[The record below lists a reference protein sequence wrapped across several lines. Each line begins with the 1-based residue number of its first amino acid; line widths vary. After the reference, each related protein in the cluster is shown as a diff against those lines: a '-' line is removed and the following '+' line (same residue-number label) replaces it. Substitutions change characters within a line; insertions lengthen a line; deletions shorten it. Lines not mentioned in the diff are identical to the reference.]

1 MFSKLFGKKK
11 ESSGLHYAPHNPNGY
26 GDWSFLG
33 TDMHSHLIPGID
45 DGAQTIED
53 SIMLIQRLQSMGF
66 HSAITTPHI
75 KYDHYPNNSYN
86 IQAGLQ
92 SLQHA
97 LHERNI
103 NFPIRA
109 AAEYY
114 IDDHFIQ
121 LLEAGEL
128 MPIVDNQVLVEIS
141 FMFEPI
147 RFDDILFRIQA
158 KGYKP
163 ILAHPERYAYY
174 HGNMQTY
181 NELRNRGCY
190 LQLNVLS
197 LFGYYGGAVKRA
209 AEDLL
214 AAGLYQYCG
223 TDMHH
228 VKHADNLQAML
239 QSGVMPLLQRT
250 PFLNSSLRLV

>member
-11 ESSGLHYAPHNPNGY
+11 EEGGLKYGPANPNGY
-26 GDWSFLG
+26 GDWSFIG
-33 TDMHSHLIPGID
+33 TDVHSHLIPGID
-45 DGAQTIED
+45 DGAQTMED
-53 SIMLIQRLQSMGF
+53 SIMLIQRLQAMGYK
-66 HSAITTPHI
+66 SAITTPHI
-75 KYDHYPNNSYN
+75 KYDHYPNNSFN
-86 IQAGLQ
+86 IQNGLHA
-92 SLQHA
+92 LQQA

-103 NFPIRA
+103 HFPIRA

-147 RFDDILFRIQA
+147 RFDDILFRIQT

-163 ILAHPERYAYY
+163 VMAHPERYAYY
-174 HGNMQTY
+174 HGSLDAYRDM
-181 NELRNRGCY
+181 RDKGCH

-197 LFGYYGGAVKRA
+197 LSGYYGRSVKIA
-209 AEDLL
+209 AEQIL
-214 AAGLYQYCG
+214 AAGLYDYCG

-239 QSGVMPLLQRT
+239 QSGVMTALQQY
-250 PFLNSSLRLV
+250 PFLNSRLQLV

>member
-11 ESSGLHYAPHNPNGY
+11 ESSGLHYAPHNPSGY

-45 DGAQTIED
+45 DGAETIED

-141 FMFEPI
+141 F
-147 RFDDILFRIQA
+147 RIQA

-174 HGNMQTY
+174 HGNMQAY